1 MKFGFYSCM
10 NGMPWGG
17 SEVLWQ
23 LAARKLQDQDHEVT
37 VNYKWWPY
45 KAHQLEQLEERGG
58 TVWRREQPKDRKK
71 RFVKRKV
78 EAVKSL
84 FSEKARPKEWLEAER
99 PDAVLITLGYHPDRM
114 EIADKCIE
122 MGIPYG
128 INVQCASSFFFIP
141 GQKIDEYRR
150 WYQNAARVFFVSEE
164 NQLKLQNNTAM
175 MFENA
180 EIIANP
186 FNVPV
191 DADPEWPSTDETFNV
206 ALVGRIHFQ
215 SKGHDLVVDALKQPK
230 WRNRNIKVSFYGHDQ
245 GNKRQLEELIKL
257 HHLEKQLVIQEF
269 KRDVQDIWRENH
281 ALLLPSRYEGAPLVV
296 IEAMMCQRIAIS
308 TDIGRNRELIDDNKS
323 GFIAAGATVDLVDDA
338 LERAWQK
345 REQWQAMGQL
355 AGRQIRERYPADPV
369 AEFAD
374 KIIGLTADS
383 SSEATV

>member
-1 MKFGFYSCM
+1 
-10 NGMPWGG
+10 MPWGG

-23 LAARKLQDQDHEVT
+23 LAAKKLQSQNHEVT
-37 VNYKWWPY
+37 VNYKWWKH
-45 KAHQLEQLEERGG
+45 KAHQLKQLEERGG
-58 TVWRREQPKDRKK
+58 TVWLREQPQKPKK
-71 RFVKRKV
+71 QFLKRKLQ
-78 EAVKSL
+78 AAKSL
-84 FSEKARPKEWLEAER
+84 FSGPSKPKQWLESER
-99 PDAVLITLGYHPDRM
+99 PDAVLITLGYHPDRI

-122 MGIPYG
+122 MGIPYA
-128 INVQCASSFFFIP
+128 INVQCASSFVFIP

-150 WYQNAARVFFVSEE
+150 WYKNAERVFFVSAE

-175 MFENA
+175 KFENA

-186 FNVPV
+186 FNVPI
-191 DADPEWPSTDETFNV
+191 DADPEWPSTEETFNV

-230 WRNRNIKVSFYGHDQ
+230 WRNRNIKVSFYGDNQ
-245 GNKRQLEELIKL
+245 GNKKQLEELIQL
-257 HHLEKQLVIQEF
+257 HHLQKQLVIQEF

-308 TDIGRNRELIDDNKS
+308 TDIGRNSELIDDNES
-323 GFIAAGATVDLVDDA
+323 GFIAASATVDLVDDA

-345 REQWQAMGQL
+345 REQWQAMGKL
-355 AGRQIRERYPADPV
+355 AGRQIRERYPTDPV

-374 KIIGLTADS
+374 KITGLLKRS
-383 SSEATV
+383 ATN

>member
-122 MGIPYG
+122 MGIPY
-128 INVQCASSFFFIP
+128 A
-141 GQKIDEYRR
+141 
-150 WYQNAARVFFVSEE
+150 VSY
-164 NQLKLQNNTAM
+164 T
-175 MFENA
+175 
-180 EIIANP
+180 
-186 FNVPV
+186 
-191 DADPEWPSTDETFNV
+191 
-206 ALVGRIHFQ
+206 
-215 SKGHDLVVDALKQPK
+215 
-230 WRNRNIKVSFYGHDQ
+230 
-245 GNKRQLEELIKL
+245 
-257 HHLEKQLVIQEF
+257 HLT
-269 KRDVQDIWRENH
+269 
-281 ALLLPSRYEGAPLVV
+281 LPTKA
-296 IEAMMCQRIAIS
+296 
-308 TDIGRNRELIDDNKS
+308 
-323 GFIAAGATVDLVDDA
+323 
-338 LERAWQK
+338 
-345 REQWQAMGQL
+345 
-355 AGRQIRERYPADPV
+355 
-369 AEFAD
+369 
-374 KIIGLTADS
+374 
-383 SSEATV
+383 

>member
-1 MKFGFYSCM
+1 M

-23 LAARKLQDQDHEVT
+23 LAAKRLQDQDHEVT

-58 TVWRREQPKDRKK
+58 TVWRREQPKAPKK
-71 RFVKRKV
+71 RFLKRKMK
-78 EAVKSL
+78 AVKSL
-84 FSEKARPKEWLEAER
+84 FSEKVKPKEWLETER

-150 WYQNAARVFFVSEE
+150 WYKNAARVFFVSEE

-175 MFENA
+175 KFENA

-186 FNVPV
+186 FNVPI

-257 HHLEKQLVIQEF
+257 HHLEKQLVIEEF

-323 GFIAAGATVDLVDDA
+323 GFIAAGATVELVDDA

-345 REQWQAMGQL
+345 REQWKAMGQL

-374 KIIGLTADS
+374 KIKGLTTALS
-383 SSEATV
+383 PKATA